1 MKAIEYMTEI
11 TSDGRIDLSPD
22 TLRRLVDNRRTSVR
36 ILILFDDMPRAA
48 SRPRF
53 AGRWQTAADDDRAF
67 AISIRVWRAL
77 RVTDKADVG

>member
-53 AGRWQTAADDDRAF
+53 AGRWLDHRTPE
-67 AISIRVWRAL
+67 AIVAEIQEERRLNRRSEQIDW
-77 RVTDKADVG
+77 